1 MDVFLVALVLFA
13 VMAFGAGDSKRE
25 DQADSSNVSSE
36 SKVYPVTR
44 KHSGQFCDP
53 WGGHI
58 TQRDLTIPLD
68 QRVID
73 DEQ

>member
-36 SKVYPVTR
+36 SEVRSVTR
-44 KHSGQFCDP
+44 KHSDQFCDP
-53 WGGHI
+53 WVGHI
-58 TQRDLTIPLD
+58 TQRDLTVPLD
-68 QRVID
+68 QGIID